1 MINIRLVKARLLN
14 EFAHGCIFCQ
24 DEAVAFRRRGELDLK
39 RSRKRERER
48 NRGASLFPSISPTHT
63 HMCTCTQSHACT
75 HASTQ
80 PLSLLSSDVNPSILF
95 KEFELIKLK
104 AFRRMEEKLI
114 TKKSSFLWKMF
125 FEYVRCQV
133 EQSQVVAANSWQH
146 HSALKSSGR

>member
-1 MINIRLVKARLLN
+1 MN

-39 RSRKRERER
+39 RSRERERETEVPL
-48 NRGASLFPSISPTHT
+48 SLSIYLSHTRTRTCTHT
-63 HMCTCTQSHACT
+63 YAHVHMHALARMHART
-75 HASTQ
+75 H

-125 FEYVRCQV
+125 FEYVGCQV
-133 EQSQVVAANSWQH
+133 EQSQVFAANSWQH